1 MPLFYENENTPLGAL
16 TVGDLKRLIEEIL
29 STNTSS
35 VLSEKKGSS
44 PTELVYGIRGIERLF
59 NVSHRTAQTY
69 KNTFLKPAVSQN
81 GRKIVIDRDLALKL
95 FAEHEEKGG
104 AR

>member
-1 MPLFYENENTPLGAL
+1 MAFLDYDRPLYSL
-16 TVGDLKRLIEEIL
+16 TVEEFVEL
-29 STNTSS
+29 LDERFNKAAETNTDGGLKPSCS
-35 VLSEKKGSS
+35 N
-44 PTELVYGIRGIERLF
+44 LVYGIRGIERLF

-69 KNTFLKPAVSQN
+69 KNSFLKPAVSQN
-81 GRKIVIDRDLALKL
+81 GRKIVVDRDLALKL

>member
-29 STNTSS
+29 STNTGSI
-35 VLSEKKGSS
+35 LSGKKGNS
-44 PTELVYGIRGIERLF
+44 PTDLVYGIRGIEQLF
-59 NVSHRTAQTY
+59 HVSHKTAQAY
-69 KNTFLKPAVSQN
+69 KDTFLKPAVCQN
-81 GRKIVIDRDLALKL
+81 GRKIVVDRDLALKL